1 MYALPTR
8 TKPTWPQTGWCEI
21 NRQHANHG
29 VAQTHWNLHANAK
42 LTMWSAPRRC
52 KLCSRTQP
60 PITDIATALALPPWM
75 ELPEVLESRCER
87 AVPARAPQVQH
98 FTARRSQSCLCVP
111 AAGSALRTIITG
123 TAASE
128 VLPFDAAV
136 PQLGRLLGR
145 RIRLRLRR
153 CHVVHRRHWQRA
165 CRAHRMDSLDNT
177 GSSTRPLI

>member
-42 LTMWSAPRRC
+42 LTMCSAPRRC
-52 KLCSRTQP
+52 KVCSRTQP
-60 PITDIATALALPPWM
+60 PITDIATALALPPWSLM

-87 AVPARAPQVQH
+87 AVPARAPQVQQ

-111 AAGSALRTIITG
+111 AAGSALRTVVTIA
-123 TAASE
+123 AASE
-128 VLPFDAAV
+128 VLPLDAAV
-136 PQLGRLLGR
+136 PQLGRLLCS
-145 RIRLRLRR
+145 RIRLRLARR
-153 CHVVHRRHWQRA
+153 HVVHRRHRQRA
-165 CRAHRMDSLDNT
+165 CRACNRSQVTTLAAAQD
-177 GSSTRPLI
+177 P